1 MKRFPASSSLSNVF
15 LQSAFL
21 TSLKAVITVTTI
33 TIRKSAVPPLK
44 ERSRTTRTLINE
56 TGLINAR
63 ARPRIVFDSNCN
75 DRESR
80 EVGDIPTNQIGTD
93 DWWDSPTLSR
103 DECKIDESVS
113 RGSKGSSLPP
123 YGLTPD

>member
-93 DWWDSPTLSR
+93 D
-103 DECKIDESVS
+103 
-113 RGSKGSSLPP
+113 
-123 YGLTPD
+123 